1 MATQKP
7 RIIITFENH
16 EYELLKRFAKLSGS
30 PMSKVIRELV
40 EPALE
45 PLERLCVMMEG
56 INISTKEVHEGMSSS
71 FKQVAQDMEPFL
83 KDVIDQADMFLTKFE
98 QISETQKPRLVTT
111 GVGTLSPPPINQDFR
126 G

>member
-7 RIIITFENH
+7 RIIISFENH
-16 EYELLKRFAKLSGS
+16 EYELLKRFSKLSGS

-45 PLERLCVMMEG
+45 PLGRLCVMMEG
-56 INISTKEVHEGMSSS
+56 INISTKEVHDGMRDS
-71 FKQVAQDMEPFL
+71 FHQVANDMEPVL
-83 KDVIDQADMFLTKFE
+83 KNAIDQYDMFLTKFE
-98 QISETQKPRLVTT
+98 EIVKTENPRLVTT
-111 GVGTLSPPPINQDFR
+111 GDSTLSPPLKNQDLR